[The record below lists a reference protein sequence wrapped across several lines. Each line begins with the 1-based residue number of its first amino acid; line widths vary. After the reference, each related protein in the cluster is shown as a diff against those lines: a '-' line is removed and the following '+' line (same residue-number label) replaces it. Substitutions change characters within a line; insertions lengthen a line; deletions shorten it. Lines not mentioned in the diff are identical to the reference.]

1 MDYKTLILRI
11 TTGIVLLFFLYI
23 FFNNVYQYLNLAVSL
38 IYIFLII
45 EVIKYFKY
53 KKLYIIL
60 YLIGSLIFFQVYYI
74 YFIEK
79 YFFVFMI
86 VLIIIFDSFSYF
98 FGSIFG
104 IKKILPNISPGKTY
118 FGFFSGLIMAF
129 IFSIFFHQLYFNEEN
144 IIIFT
149 SL

>member
-60 YLIGSLIFFQVYYI
+60 YLIGSLIFFQVFYI

-98 FGSIFG
+98 FV
-104 IKKILPNISPGKTY
+104 GKQC
-118 FGFFSGLIMAF
+118 
-129 IFSIFFHQLYFNEEN
+129 QLM
-144 IIIFT
+144 
-149 SL
+149 